1 MSQPQPQFSELDFF
15 KKRLGST
22 ERLLAIKQQQ
32 IDSLLEITRAV
43 NNNMPITA
51 LSRIYENILRAHLG
65 VKTVALFIKEVG
77 DKWLCTTPG
86 ELPGTVLSYD
96 VETKFALFSFTTPV
110 AALKDETLKDFEFL
124 IPVLH
129 KKLPV
134 GYALIG
140 PFGNEQS
147 DTKEEKLKFIQ
158 TITNVIVVAN
168 ENEKLVK
175 NQIDQLVMQKE
186 LKLAADMQ
194 NMLVPRELPSN
205 EKIEAAAFYKPHKN
219 IGGDY
224 YDFVQVSEHEIAFC
238 VSDISGKGIPA
249 AILMANFQANMRFL
263 LSRKYPLPQFIDILN
278 GKVLEITK
286 AEKFIT
292 LFVGIYN
299 YQTRMLSYVNAG
311 HNPSILQT
319 GNEVQLLD
327 HGCTILG
334 MFDTLPYVNHGEVYV
349 EPDSVLVSYTD
360 GLSEAV
366 NNDGKLF
373 EVEGLINFMTAH
385 PMPNLSDFNT
395 KLIDHVIA
403 FKQDTDFDDD
413 ITLLTLRFK

>member
-65 VKTVALFIKEVG
+65 VTKIALYIKETEG
-77 DKWLCTTPG
+77 KWLCITPAD
-86 ELPGTVLSYD
+86 LPIEVLNYD
-96 VETKFALFSFTTPV
+96 VEVKFSLFTFTTPV
-110 AALKDETLKDFEFL
+110 AAIHDETLKDFEFL
-124 IPVLH
+124 IPVMH
-129 KKLPV
+129 KKAPI
-134 GYALIG
+134 GFALIG
-140 PFGNEQS
+140 PFGSEQI

-194 NMLVPRELPSN
+194 NMLVPSELPNN
-205 EKIEAAAFYKPHKN
+205 EQIEAAAFYKPHKN

-224 YDFVQVSEHEIAFC
+224 YDIIPINENEIGFC
-238 VSDISGKGIPA
+238 ISDISGKGIAA
-249 AILMANFQANMRFL
+249 AILMANFQANMRTL
-263 LSRKYPLPQFIDILN
+263 LTRKRSYPQFIDALN
-278 GKVLEITK
+278 TKVLEITK
-286 AEKFIT
+286 GEKFIT
-292 LFVGIYN
+292 LFVGTYN
-299 YQTRMLSYVNAG
+299 YQTRLLQYVNAG

-319 GNEVQLLD
+319 NGQIELLNN
-327 HGCTILG
+327 GCTILG
-334 MFDTLPYVNHGEVYV
+334 MFETLPYITHGEVTL
-349 EPDSVLVSYTD
+349 EPGALLVNFTD

-373 EVEGLINFMTAH
+373 DIEGIVAFIETHGALGLNE
-385 PMPNLSDFNT
+385 FNT
-395 KLIDHVIA
+395 KLLDHVIA
-403 FKQDTDFDDD
+403 YKQDTEFDDD
-413 ITLLTLRFK
+413 ITLLSMRFK